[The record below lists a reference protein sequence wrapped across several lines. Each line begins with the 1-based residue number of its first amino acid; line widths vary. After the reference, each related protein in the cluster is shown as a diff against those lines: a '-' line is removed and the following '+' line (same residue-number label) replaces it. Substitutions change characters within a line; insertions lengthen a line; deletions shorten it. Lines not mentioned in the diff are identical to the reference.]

1 MKSLFRSLAVL
12 TMLAACAGNPQPS
25 GGGRQAANSQAPTP
39 EQIETAIFQ
48 RILDQ
53 VPAYA
58 SSRSDRAL
66 AACIDWHW
74 VTLDR
79 VPVRLKF
86 WTYGGQGRDGPD
98 SQGELM
104 RNSLGRCKEI
114 KVQTASGCDCVK
126 VARRNESVLRV
137 PEEVMQR
144 LVAEGMPEKLI
155 KCRLPDG
162 IILDVSA
169 RKCEEVDGTPK

>member
-1 MKSLFRSLAVL
+1 MRHFFRTLAAL
-12 TMLAACAGNPQPS
+12 AMLAACADDPQTS
-25 GGGRQAANSQAPTP
+25 GDGPQAADRQAPARD
-39 EQIETAIFQ
+39 QIERAVFQ

-86 WTYGGQGRDGPD
+86 STYSGQGSDGPV
-98 SQGELM
+98 SQGGLM
-104 RNSLGRCKEI
+104 RTSIGRCEEVKA
-114 KVQTASGCDCVK
+114 QTASGCDCVK
-126 VARRNESVLRV
+126 VAEGNEPVLRV

-144 LVAEGMPEKLI
+144 LMEEGNPRVLI

-169 RKCEEVDGTPK
+169 RKCEQVGGTPR